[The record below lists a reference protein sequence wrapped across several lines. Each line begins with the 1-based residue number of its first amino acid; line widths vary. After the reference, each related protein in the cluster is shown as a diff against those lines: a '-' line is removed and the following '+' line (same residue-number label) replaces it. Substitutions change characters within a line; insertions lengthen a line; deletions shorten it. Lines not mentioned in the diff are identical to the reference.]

1 MVVRLLSE
9 TEGVITEL
17 RRESLVSLALQYMCL
32 VLHHVIPTSG
42 ATLVSSQLWFWPD
55 DDTLNKL
62 GIKSLFISQ
71 LIIVSVDSGVVNTHT
86 STKHYLTHKSGQQNT
101 PKQYKSL
108 KLVKNTGEPK

>member
-1 MVVRLLSE
+1 MRLL
-9 TEGVITEL
+9 
-17 RRESLVSLALQYMCL
+17 
-32 VLHHVIPTSG
+32 LHHVIPTSG
-42 ATLVSSQLWFWPD
+42 ATLVNSQLWFSPD

-71 LIIVSVDSGVVNTHT
+71 LIIVSVVNTRT